1 LLTWQNPIV
10 GRDDMAELASI
21 AAKVHG
27 RVQGVFF
34 RSFVQQQA
42 RTLGLTGYARN
53 LPDGGTV
60 EVRAEG
66 SREKLEELANRLRVG
81 PAGAKV
87 DQVEIE
93 WSGYSGGFDG
103 FRIRY

>member
-1 LLTWQNPIV
+1 
-10 GRDDMAELASI
+10 MAELASLS
-21 AAKVHG
+21 ARVYG

-34 RSFVQQQA
+34 RYFVQQQA

-53 LPDGGTV
+53 LPDGSTV

-66 SREKLEELANRLRVG
+66 DRKKLEELANHLKVG

-87 DQVEIE
+87 ERVEIE
-93 WSGYSGGFDG
+93 WSEYSGSFDD
-103 FRIRY
+103 FRLRYW